1 MSNGSELKSPAAKAL
16 REAGFVPLPRLWVTP
31 DQLEVIKRMAEEN
44 SDVVNEI
51 RRKANHQHPNSRP
64 NSLCDKIDAAS
75 RSDKPSID

>member
-1 MSNGSELKSPAAKAL
+1 MSNGNELKSPGAKAL
-16 REAGFVPLPRLWVTP
+16 REAGFVPLPRLWVTLG
-31 DQLEVIKRMAEEN
+31 QLEKIKRMAEEN

-64 NSLCDKIDAAS
+64 NSLCDNIDAAS